1 MIGDMSARQ
10 ALRAPVLH
18 RAAAAIASPVVAYFV
33 ARLLLRLTG
42 LPSGATYAVC
52 LAVGVLI
59 GYRAVSTR
67 VELAP
72 DVIRVHNS
80 LATST
85 ISRATV
91 RRVSDRGRIES
102 RDARSPRSTHLP
114 ADALHQPWWAFGNG
128 NATYAV
134 NREQVRSWIRVGPV
148 HAGAADALDDTA
160 A

>member
-1 MIGDMSARQ
+1 MIGAMSAPQ

-18 RAAAAIASPVVAYFV
+18 RVVAAAVCPVVAYFV

-52 LAVGVLI
+52 LAVGVFI
-59 GYRAVSTR
+59 GYRAVATR

-72 DVIRVHNS
+72 DAIRVHNS
-80 LATST
+80 LASST

-102 RDARSPRSTHLP
+102 RDARSPRTTHVP
-114 ADALHQPWWAFGNG
+114 ADALHQPWWSFGTG

-148 HAGAADALDDTA
+148 RAEHDDSLDDTA